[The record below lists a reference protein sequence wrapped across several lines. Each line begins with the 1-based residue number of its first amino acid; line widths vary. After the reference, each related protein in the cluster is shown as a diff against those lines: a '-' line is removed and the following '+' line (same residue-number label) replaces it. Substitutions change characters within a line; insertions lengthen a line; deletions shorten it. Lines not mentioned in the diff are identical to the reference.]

1 MGTAWLFLLATVAV
15 RVAEA
20 YPQLWLWGGWGTL
33 GDVDTQRAIAIVR
46 RYKVARLVVAL
57 AGVAVVGRIG

>member
-1 MGTAWLFLLATVAV
+1 MAV

-20 YPQLWLWGGWGTL
+20 YPRLWFWGGWGTL
-33 GDVDTQRAIAIVR
+33 GDVDARRAIAMVR

-57 AGVAVVGRIG
+57 AGVAVVGWIG